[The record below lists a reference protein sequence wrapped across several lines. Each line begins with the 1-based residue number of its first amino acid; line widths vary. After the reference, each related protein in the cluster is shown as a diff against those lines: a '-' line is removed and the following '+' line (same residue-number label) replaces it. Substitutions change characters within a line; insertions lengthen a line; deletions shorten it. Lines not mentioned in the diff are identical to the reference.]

1 MNELREG
8 LKKFFSFDT
17 FLEGQDHVI
26 EQVYKG
32 DDICVV
38 MPTGAGKSLC
48 YQLPALVRPGYTV
61 VISPLIAL
69 MKDQVDALKNKG
81 IAAEYINSTQ
91 SQSMQNAI
99 LMQAQQ
105 GMIKLLYVAP
115 ERMRSQAFRD
125 LLKDYPPESLVVDEA
140 HCISQWGHDF
150 RPDYTRLGESAEK
163 LGIKQICA
171 FTATATPRVREDIKK
186 QLHRPAMD
194 VVVTGFARPNL
205 SLSIED
211 CSKKDQKLEKIREL
225 MEDRK
230 PTIIYCATRKA
241 VEEVMDGLSVRGY
254 HGGMSDK
261 DRNDAQDYF
270 LYDPNPVLAA
280 TNAFGMGIDRAD
292 IRQVIHYNFP
302 GAIEA
307 YYQEVGRAGR
317 DGEQSTCVLLFSF
330 ADRYTHEFLID
341 LNNPDEAII
350 KSTWDTLRKMCRDTG
365 ENHFEMTL
373 SELAESIPKA
383 KGDQQL
389 SGVMK
394 ELEKSN
400 YIRRG
405 FRQENTGKMGF
416 AKSREELLADFPT
429 AKTQRAIFIHRF
441 LDRYGES
448 LMNGAMIDI
457 SYYQMCAITGLK
469 PEQVKR
475 VVNALKG
482 DQISWEPPFSGRSF
496 EVLSQDELEIDFSGL
511 RKRRESEIE
520 RLDEMISYV
529 HTRDCRQDYLIKYFG
544 ADDSTW
550 RCGTCDRCQPASG
563 TGGEYRRL
571 TEVETRQ
578 ALRLMEAVD
587 NFSGYLG
594 LSKIAMLVT
603 GSRDASIIGSRL
615 KDSDHYGC
623 LDMLDQ
629 SHVRELLQS
638 LEGKG
643 LVKRTKDKYPVLKVT
658 TMGHEFIERPK
669 ALEIMVPGKKKR
681 IKREPSRA
689 TAAIQRKKKVEGGDL
704 YEEMR
709 QLRNQLAKRD
719 DVEPWLVLSNAA
731 LKALEDE
738 KPADLEAFRKIKGIG
753 DYRAA
758 RYGKDFLGLIAGK

>member
-1 MNELREG
+1 M
-8 LKKFFSFDT
+8 
-17 FLEGQDHVI
+17 
-26 EQVYKG
+26 
-32 DDICVV
+32 
-38 MPTGAGKSLC
+38 
-48 YQLPALVRPGYTV
+48 
-61 VISPLIAL
+61 
-69 MKDQVDALKNKG
+69 
-81 IAAEYINSTQ
+81 
-91 SQSMQNAI
+91 
-99 LMQAQQ
+99 
-105 GMIKLLYVAP
+105 
-115 ERMRSQAFRD
+115 
-125 LLKDYPPESLVVDEA
+125 VDEA

-150 RPDYTRLGESAEK
+150 RPDYTRLGEMAQK

-171 FTATATPRVREDIKK
+171 FTATATPRVRDDIKT
-186 QLHRPAMD
+186 QLRRPEMD

-205 SLSIED
+205 SLMVEE
-211 CSKKDQKLEKIREL
+211 CSKKDKKLEKIREL
-225 MEDRK
+225 LEDRK
-230 PTIIYCATRKA
+230 PTIIYCSTRKA
-241 VEEVMDGLSVRGY
+241 VEEVMDGLSIRGY
-254 HGGMSDK
+254 HGGMSDR

-270 LYDPNPVLAA
+270 LYDSNPVLAA

-341 LNNPDEAII
+341 LNNPDEAMIR
-350 KSTWDTLRKMCRDTG
+350 STWLTLVNMCKRTG
-365 ENHFEMTL
+365 ENYFEMTL
-373 SELAESIPKA
+373 GELAEMIPKA
-383 KGDQQL
+383 KGEQQL

-394 ELEKSN
+394 ELEKKN

-416 AKSREELLADFPT
+416 AKSREQLLADFPT
-429 AKTQRAIFIHRF
+429 PKTQRAIFIHRF
-441 LDRYGES
+441 LERHGDTM
-448 LMNGAMIDI
+448 MNGAMIEI
-457 SYYQMCAITGLK
+457 SYYQMCSITGLK

-482 DQISWEPPFSGRSF
+482 DQVLWEPPFSGRSF
-496 EVLSQDELEIDFSGL
+496 EVLSDGALDIDFSGL
-511 RKRRESEIE
+511 KKRRDSEVE

-529 HTRDCRQDYLIKYFG
+529 QTRDCRQDYLIKYFG
-544 ADDSTW
+544 ADDSSW

-571 TEVETRQ
+571 SEVETKQ
-578 ALRLMEAVD
+578 VLRLMEAVE

-603 GSRDASIIGSRL
+603 GSRDASIVGSRL

-623 LDMLDQ
+623 LDMMDQ
-629 SHVRELLQS
+629 SHIRELLQS

-643 LVKRTKDKYPVLKVT
+643 LVKRTKDKYPVLKIT
-658 TMGHEFIERPK
+658 TMGSEFIERPK
-669 ALEIMVPGKKKR
+669 ALELMVPSKKKR

-689 TAAIQRKKKVEGGDL
+689 IEAIQRKQKIEGGDL
-704 YEEMR
+704 YEELR
-709 QLRNQLAKRD
+709 QLRNELAKRD

-731 LKALEDE
+731 LKALEDG
-738 KPADLEAFRKIKGIG
+738 KPVDLDGFRKIKGVG

-758 RYGKDFLGLIAGK
+758 RYGKDFLELIASK